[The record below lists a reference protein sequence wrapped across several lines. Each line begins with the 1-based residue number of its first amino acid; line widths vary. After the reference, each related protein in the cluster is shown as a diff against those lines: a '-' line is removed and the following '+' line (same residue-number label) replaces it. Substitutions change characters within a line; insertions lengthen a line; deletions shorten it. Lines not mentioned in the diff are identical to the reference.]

1 MYVILRVS
9 YHNKLLTLAENKP
22 KEPKTVLSIYM
33 FVSALFPSSIF
44 CPKLFEKDIIVPKFL
59 IVLIRKKISLTRGLV
74 PLYVVYR
81 RLTLVFRIKKL
92 KLINKWGLNFKGRS
106 YYEINICETNRQL
119 SHIFKKN
126 V

>member
-33 FVSALFPSSIF
+33 FVSALFPSCIF

-74 PLYVVYR
+74 PLIR
-81 RLTLVFRIKKL
+81 RISTAYSSIPYQKIEV
-92 KLINKWGLNFKGRS
+92 N
-106 YYEINICETNRQL
+106 
-119 SHIFKKN
+119 
-126 V
+126 